1 MRLGICATD
10 RETPMDIV
18 DRINAEKTLIF
29 TVTPGRSGT
38 KYLCALLGSV
48 PGIAS
53 HHEPLPDFVSAMRR
67 AQQAP
72 EMAFAFL
79 RDVKLPFI
87 AGLPS
92 PIYAETSHL
101 FCKGFFE
108 PAILMGLRPKLII
121 LRRPPSEVA
130 WSLVERDTIPARTPY
145 GCLYL
150 LDPRDPGVMPLR
162 GWERMT
168 DYQLCFWYA
177 LEIERRQLR
186 YADFAAQLGLACFE
200 VLQRDLGT
208 SEVFAAMMR
217 TLDIPMNGTA
227 VSDHESISA
236 VRHNGNKR
244 RLVKPDNLEAQEAEL
259 WQAMLSYEPLL
270 SSAIEAKYQAGGKA
284 AAAA

>member
-1 MRLGICATD
+1 
-10 RETPMDIV
+10 MDIV

-38 KYLCALLGSV
+38 KYLTALLGSV
-48 PGIAS
+48 PGIAA
-53 HHEPLPDFVSAMRR
+53 HHEPMPDFVTAMRR
-67 AQQAP
+67 TQQDA
-72 EMAFAFL
+72 EIAFAFL

-108 PAILMGLRPKLII
+108 PAILLGLRPKLII

-130 WSLVERDTIPARTPY
+130 WSLVERDTIPTRTPY

-150 LDPRDPGVMPLR
+150 LDPRDPGVMPLP
-162 GWERMT
+162 GWELMT

-186 YADFAAQLGLACFE
+186 YAGFAAQLGLPCFE
-200 VLQRDLGT
+200 VLQADLGK
-208 SEVFAAMMR
+208 SDVFAGMMR
-217 TLDIPMNGTA
+217 ALGIDMNGA
-227 VSDHESISA
+227 SASDHETISA
-236 VRHNGNKR
+236 VRHNRNKR
-244 RLVKPDNLEAQEAEL
+244 ALVKPDDLESQEAEL
-259 WQAMLSYEPLL
+259 WQAVLSYEPLL
-270 SSAIEAKYQAGGKA
+270 PSAMEAKYQSREKA
-284 AAAA
+284 AVAA